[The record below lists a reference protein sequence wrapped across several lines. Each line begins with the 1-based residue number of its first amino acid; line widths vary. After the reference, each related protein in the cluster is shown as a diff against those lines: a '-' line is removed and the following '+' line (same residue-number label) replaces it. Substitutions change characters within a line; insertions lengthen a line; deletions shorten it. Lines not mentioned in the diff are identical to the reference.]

1 VGPDGPV
8 RLPADSVVLA
18 AGVLPSRELAAGG
31 VLEDPRV
38 HLVGDCASPGTL
50 GDAIHA
56 GFAAGLA
63 L

>member
-8 RLPADSVVLA
+8 RVPADSVVLA
-18 AGVLPSRELAAGG
+18 VGVLPSRELAAGG

-38 HLVGDCASPGTL
+38 RLVGDCASPGNL

-56 GFAAGLA
+56 GFLAGLS